1 MKKGNFIVALFVVL
15 FIVGAMV
22 ISYSEFS
29 VIQQNGI
36 VYMERSE
43 SYNVIESP
51 VNETVEF
58 VLDWEHPESSVGT
71 EIYHNN
77 ACTITI
83 RSIQDDLN
91 GGYKIYLDAQG
102 VYNYKGGRL
111 ITPLAHT
118 SGLSDGFLQTM
129 VGSNTYVSKTI
140 YARGQSIYPNG
151 DCIGYSIFPLE
162 CYERGK
168 MLVSD
173 QIKANGNQVEV
184 KVIGLREIVWERV

>member
-1 MKKGNFIVALFVVL
+1 
-15 FIVGAMV
+15 
-22 ISYSEFS
+22 
-29 VIQQNGI
+29 
-36 VYMERSE
+36 
-43 SYNVIESP
+43 
-51 VNETVEF
+51 
-58 VLDWEHPESSVGT
+58 
-71 EIYHNN
+71 
-77 ACTITI
+77 
-83 RSIQDDLN
+83 
-91 GGYKIYLDAQG
+91 
-102 VYNYKGGRL
+102 
-111 ITPLAHT
+111 
-118 SGLSDGFLQTM
+118 M